1 MPKKTTIYIFGN
13 ELLDFDNLPLKLAPK
28 LKKLFPDINFIIQD
42 PNENLKFT
50 RRIRQSGGVGGPDMV
65 DKLIIIDTVMGIKN
79 IAVICDIK
87 KLETEKI
94 YSMHDFD
101 LAFNLKLLK
110 KIGRL
115 GKLTI
120 LGVPPDYS
128 EKKALRE
135 LKKIIGKNHFQFTFK
150 KCEAQDMQ
158 GS

>member
-42 PNENLKFT
+42 PNENIKAINKEL
-50 RRIRQSGGVGGPDMV
+50 V
-65 DKLIIIDTVMGIKN
+65 IIDTVKGIKN
-79 IAVICDIK
+79 VAVIYDIE